1 MESSTYSFTASMP
14 EIHVT
19 KFNGILSGVKGII
32 GSTEIHDGTP
42 AIVLDVIELARLNLT
57 NTSDG
62 GFKPKLYRIR
72 RIRRESKPLVLIVDD
87 SNSYRRVLTTH
98 FKDLGWEVAVARDG
112 QDALDT
118 LPSLGK
124 ITLFVVDVEMP
135 RMDGLALTRNLR
147 SQQHYDDIP
156 IIMLTTRSNL
166 QEEALELGV
175 NHFLS
180 KPYAGGILNEAI
192 KAACPALELA
202 GAA

>member
-1 MESSTYSFTASMP
+1 
-14 EIHVT
+14 
-19 KFNGILSGVKGII
+19 
-32 GSTEIHDGTP
+32 
-42 AIVLDVIELARLNLT
+42 
-57 NTSDG
+57 
-62 GFKPKLYRIR
+62 
-72 RIRRESKPLVLIVDD
+72 
-87 SNSYRRVLTTH
+87 
-98 FKDLGWEVAVARDG
+98 
-112 QDALDT
+112 
-118 LPSLGK
+118 
-124 ITLFVVDVEMP
+124 
-135 RMDGLALTRNLR
+135 MDGLALTRNLR